1 MPGIAEL
8 QPVQIQAN
16 SVGAVTN
23 PNVDTSSLGV
33 LPEFKDFMD
42 AYRQGVITAEDI
54 RKREIVGTTGYEAER
69 AQNVAAKSGAEQMNL
84 DVNEIR
90 PIQRELAKATA
101 QGGVEQQTLL
111 NQMNSQDPNIAL
123 PAQEAFHKRQDQLA
137 AIKVFGTATPK
148 LEINA
153 EVKPEPFDEW
163 VNRQANAFQGT
174 PDARAVYETQLRL
187 AGEKGDEYQSAVSA
201 AKSRTRNLEP
211 GTPEYDLELSRRV
224 DKSLTLSQHRAI
236 QLEALKEF
244 SKAQGKAA
252 GEAPAEAVKNQ
263 TAAAKDLRTSFNG
276 VKEIDDFA
284 KVNSAYSGILALTDP
299 TIPSSPLR
307 DQGVIYQWMKLLD
320 PSSTVREGEY
330 ASVKNARGVPEK
342 IRNWWNQT
350 LSGEILTPG
359 QRKELREAA
368 APVWQSH
375 VPASRI
381 KQYTELERSAGL
393 SPGTVVPIEYRA
405 AVEATTQPVPST
417 AARVGSQ
424 APRPT
429 VEDQNA
435 APTVAT
441 PADAQNLPPT
451 VQFFK
456 DPNGV
461 LRVNPNYTP

>member
-23 PNVDTSSLGV
+23 PNVDTSSLGT
-33 LPEFKDFMD
+33 LPEFRDFMD
-42 AYRQGVITAEDI
+42 AYRQGIITAEDI
-54 RKREIVGTTGYEAER
+54 KRRNIVGTTGYEAER
-69 AQNVAAKSGAEQMNL
+69 AQNVAAKGGAEQMAL
-84 DVNEIR
+84 DINEVR

-101 QGGVEQQTLL
+101 QGGFEQQTLL

-148 LEINA
+148 LEVNA
-153 EVKPEPFDEW
+153 DVKPPPFDEW

-174 PDARAVYETQLRL
+174 DQARAAYETQLRL
-187 AGEKGDEYQSAVSA
+187 AGEKGDEYQAAVAA
-201 AKSRTRNLEP
+201 AKSRTRSLEP

-224 DKSLTLSQHRAI
+224 DKSLTLAQHRAI

-252 GEAPAEAVKNQ
+252 GEAPAKNLEEQ
-263 TAAAKDLRTSFNG
+263 QKSAKDLRTSFNG
-276 VKEIDDFA
+276 LKEVDDFA
-284 KVNSAYSGILALTDP
+284 KVDSAYKGILVLTDP
-299 TIPSSPLR
+299 SIEPTPLR
-307 DQGVIYQWMKLLD
+307 DQGAIYQWMKILD

-330 ASVKNARGVPEK
+330 ASVKNAKGVPDR

-350 LSGEILTPG
+350 LTGKILTPE
-359 QRKELREAA
+359 QRVELREAA
-368 APVWQSH
+368 TPVWRAH
-375 VPASRI
+375 VPETRI

-393 SPGTVVPIEYRA
+393 PQGSVVPIEYRA
-405 AVEATTQPVPST
+405 ALEGAPGVKPNTPS
-417 AARVGSQ
+417 AVQ
-424 APRPT
+424 VPRPT
-429 VEDQNA
+429 VEQQNA
-435 APTVAT
+435 APTVNT
-441 PADAQNLPPT
+441 PAEAMKLPPN

-456 DPNGV
+456 DPNNV
-461 LRVNPNYTP
+461 LRVNPNYSP

>member
-1 MPGIAEL
+1 
-8 QPVQIQAN
+8 
-16 SVGAVTN
+16 
-23 PNVDTSSLGV
+23 
-33 LPEFKDFMD
+33 
-42 AYRQGVITAEDI
+42 
-54 RKREIVGTTGYEAER
+54 
-69 AQNVAAKSGAEQMNL
+69 
-84 DVNEIR
+84 
-90 PIQRELAKATA
+90 
-101 QGGVEQQTLL
+101 
-111 NQMNSQDPNIAL
+111 
-123 PAQEAFHKRQDQLA
+123 
-137 AIKVFGTATPK
+137 
-148 LEINA
+148 
-153 EVKPEPFDEW
+153 
-163 VNRQANAFQGT
+163 
-174 PDARAVYETQLRL
+174 
-187 AGEKGDEYQSAVSA
+187 
-201 AKSRTRNLEP
+201 
-211 GTPEYDLELSRRV
+211 
-224 DKSLTLSQHRAI
+224 
-236 QLEALKEF
+236 
-244 SKAQGKAA
+244 
-252 GEAPAEAVKNQ
+252 
-263 TAAAKDLRTSFNG
+263 
-276 VKEIDDFA
+276 
-284 KVNSAYSGILALTDP
+284 LTDP

-405 AVEATTQPVPST
+405 AVESTAQPVPGTVALPQS
-417 AARVGSQ
+417 
-424 APRPT
+424 RPT